1 MARDPVCGMQVD
13 EQMAVA
19 TSVYQG
25 QTYYFCANA
34 CKRAFDR
41 EPAKYRDRGGEAREG
56 GGVLQGEASR
66 EGAMGGRWRKIL
78 VGVVT
83 LGGILLLVWGI
94 TGLRELM
101 DVGKVPPEMLGRR
114 IGYTAV
120 PLALG
125 LGIIVWSLGAG
136 LAWARGS
143 GRT

>member
-1 MARDPVCGMQVD
+1 
-13 EQMAVA
+13 
-19 TSVYQG
+19 
-25 QTYYFCANA
+25 
-34 CKRAFDR
+34 
-41 EPAKYRDRGGEAREG
+41 
-56 GGVLQGEASR
+56 
-66 EGAMGGRWRKIL
+66 MGGQWPKIL

-94 TGLRELM
+94 VGLRELM

-120 PLALG
+120 PLAFG